1 MSKRK
6 RPATPPE
13 KADTIGPTTSTEPD
27 ESDGL
32 SVLELKFVELS
43 ATGAS
48 SMEDM
53 AVELGVT
60 SRTLRRW
67 KLKPTVASAIR
78 ARTAEAMSLAR
89 AVLAAGASR
98 AAREL
103 VDLAENAEPDS
114 ARVAACVAVV
124 ANATKLSEAES
135 MQAEI
140 NEIRAQLAS
149 TPGAQNHRRS

>member
-1 MSKRK
+1 
-6 RPATPPE
+6 
-13 KADTIGPTTSTEPD
+13 
-27 ESDGL
+27 
-32 SVLELKFVELS
+32 
-43 ATGAS
+43 
-48 SMEDM
+48 
-53 AVELGVT
+53 
-60 SRTLRRW
+60 
-67 KLKPTVASAIR
+67 
-78 ARTAEAMSLAR
+78 
-89 AVLAAGASR
+89 
-98 AAREL
+98 

>member
-1 MSKRK
+1 
-6 RPATPPE
+6 
-13 KADTIGPTTSTEPD
+13 
-27 ESDGL
+27 
-32 SVLELKFVELS
+32 
-43 ATGAS
+43 
-48 SMEDM
+48 MEDM